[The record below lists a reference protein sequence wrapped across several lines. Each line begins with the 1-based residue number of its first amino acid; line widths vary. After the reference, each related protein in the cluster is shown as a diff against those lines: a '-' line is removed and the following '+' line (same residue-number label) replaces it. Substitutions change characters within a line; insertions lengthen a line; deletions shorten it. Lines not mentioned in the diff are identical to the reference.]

1 MNAATSSAYRAFP
14 RLVAA
19 AFLTTLLHLAVLI
32 VGPMAG
38 GTPRERYHR
47 LVQHDSYW
55 FMDIIG
61 RGYQS
66 PVPPSPVKRMEV
78 SNVAFFPGYPLLAG
92 AFVHGLGLYPWTALP
107 LASQLATW
115 GFWTYFLLLAR
126 ELRFSRA
133 QTIAATALVAAHP
146 AAFYL
151 IAGYS
156 ESLFLLFVLGYLF
169 WSARSGAGA
178 AFVAALHGAGMTA
191 TRIAGAP
198 AAFAPLLRALTQRAG
213 PYSWRGWSRAPRDAA
228 AVRAALLGVAS
239 LVGMIAFFAY
249 CQTRWGHWDF
259 YMMTQEAGWGVRPD
273 YLALL
278 KPGAY
283 LRWWPDWSRAAPFGQ
298 FLTTLTTL
306 AYVGLAAWE
315 ITAARRGPTR
325 WRERL
330 PLHFTGFALYALA
343 VSGVYSVRLESMTR
357 YQFCAHVLLVL
368 GVLHAYLEIGPAR
381 PATRRLLIAAVVV
394 AALFGLVVQM
404 RFAAQFARAE
414 WVA

>member
-1 MNAATSSAYRAFP
+1 
-14 RLVAA
+14 
-19 AFLTTLLHLAVLI
+19 
-32 VGPMAG
+32 MAG
-38 GTPRERYHR
+38 GSARERYHR

-55 FMDIIG
+55 FMNIVD

-78 SNVAFFPGYPLLAG
+78 SNVAFFPGFPLLAG
-92 AFVHGLGLYPWTALP
+92 ALVHGLGLYPWTALP
-107 LASQLATW
+107 LASQLATV

-126 ELRFSRA
+126 DLGFSRA
-133 QTIAATALVAAHP
+133 QTAAATALVAAHP

-156 ESLFLLFVLGYLF
+156 ESLFLLLALGYLF

-178 AFVAALHGAGMTA
+178 KIAAALHGAGMTA

-198 AAFAPLLRALTQRAG
+198 AVFAPMLREWARRAGCAAWRDRVRALG
-213 PYSWRGWSRAPRDAA
+213 DL
-228 AVRAALLGVAS
+228 AVARAALLGGVS
-239 LVGMIAFFAY
+239 LLGMIAFFAY
-249 CQTRWGHWDF
+249 CQARWGHWNF

-298 FLTTLTTL
+298 FLVTFTTLGY
-306 AYVGLAAWE
+306 AGVAAWE
-315 ITAARRGPTR
+315 IAAARRGPTR

-368 GVLHAYLEIGPAR
+368 GVLHAFFEIGPGR
-381 PATRRLLIAAVVV
+381 PATRRLLVAAAAV

-404 RFAAQFARAE
+404 RFAGQFARAE